1 MASTTPEELRNRTKE
16 FALRT
21 IRLFR
26 ALPRSPEAQIMGK
39 QLLRAGTSVGANYRA
54 VCRSRSKAEFIAKLG
69 IVVEEADESAFWLEL
84 LIETN
89 TFKKEKL
96 EGLLQEARELTALFN
111 ASRTTTKRSQN
122 HNSQIANQNLW

>member
-1 MASTTPEELRNRTKE
+1 MASTTPEQLRNRTKE

-26 ALPRSPEAQIMGK
+26 ALPRSPEVQIIGK

-54 VCRSRSKAEFIAKLG
+54 ACRARSKAEFIARLG
-69 IVVEEADESAFWLEL
+69 VVVEEADESAYWLEL
-84 LIETN
+84 LIETG

-96 EGLLQEARELTALFN
+96 DGLLQEACELTALFN
-111 ASRTTTKRSQN
+111 ASRTTLKRN
-122 HNSQIANQNLW
+122 